1 MSDFTVRPVAEGEQR
16 ACHAVLARSLHNE
29 PFGDDRWAA
38 MGASFPAERKFAAF
52 DGATPIG
59 IVSSFATE
67 LLVPGGKTLSL
78 AAVDGVGVRA
88 DWTRRG
94 VLTAM
99 MARQLPDFV
108 ERGHVLAALHASEST
123 IYGRFGYGPA
133 SSVKS
138 VLLRKPRARW
148 REEVPRNGRV
158 RFVTADEA
166 VKLVPD
172 IYRSIGLY
180 RPGMITRP
188 GVWWPAEFDSRLT
201 GAGGYQVVVHAGPGG
216 DDGYAMFRVVEQ
228 GTFEGPEHG
237 AAVTIRE
244 LRASSPEAVAGLWRF
259 LLNIDLVSEVRAGG
273 RPVDEPVAG
282 MLTDLR
288 SCEVVGAGD
297 DLWVRL
303 VDVGAALDAR
313 GYFDAEPV
321 VLEVHDRRLP
331 ANSGRYRV
339 GPGGAA
345 RTDAAPEVRLD
356 VDVLAMLYLGEW
368 TATALAQCG
377 RLEALDRAALP
388 RLDEL
393 FRSATKAW
401 CGSNF

>member
-16 ACHAVLARSLHNE
+16 ACRAVLARSLHAQA
-29 PFGDDRWAA
+29 FDDKQWDA
-38 MGASFPAERKFAAF
+38 MSASFPAERKFAAF
-52 DGATPIG
+52 DGETPIG

-67 LLVPGGKTLSL
+67 LLVPGGKVLST

-133 SSVKS
+133 TSIKS
-138 VLLRKPRARW
+138 VRLRKPRAKW
-148 REEVPRNGRV
+148 REEVPANGRV
-158 RFVTADEA
+158 RFLTADEA
-166 VKLVPD
+166 VKLVPE
-172 IYRSIGLY
+172 IYRRIGLY
-180 RPGMITRP
+180 RPGMIARP
-188 GVWWPAEFDSRLT
+188 DVWWPANFDTRVTSPGTFQVAAHT
-201 GAGGYQVVVHAGPGG
+201 GPDG
-216 DDGYAMFRVVEQ
+216 DDGYAVFTVVDQ
-228 GTFEGPEHG
+228 RTFDRPETG
-237 AAVTIRE
+237 AAVQIRE

-259 LLNIDLVSEVRAGG
+259 LLNIDLVSEVRGRG
-273 RPVDEPVAG
+273 RPADEPIAG

-297 DLWVRL
+297 ELWVRL
-303 VDVGAALDAR
+303 VDVEAALDAR
-313 GYFDAEPV
+313 TYSDAEPV

-339 GPGGAA
+339 GPDGAA

-377 RLEALDRAALP
+377 RLEVLDRAALP

-393 FRSATKAW
+393 FRSATIPW
-401 CGSNF
+401 CGTNF